1 MNDILVIGGGFAGL
15 WSAAGA
21 ARMADILNKP
31 LRITLVNPDDQH
43 SIRVR
48 NYEDDLRQTL
58 VPLRSVLDPIGVA
71 LTVGKVTGIDT
82 LRRSIRVQA
91 QDGPQDLTYNK
102 LVLASGSHVVRPA
115 LPHADD
121 CLFDVDTYAQAM
133 RLGRHIAGLA
143 GMPPCPGRFTAVVV
157 GAGATGVELACELPA
172 RLRTVASASS
182 GKDAPEPVRVM
193 LVDRGARIAGH
204 LGGAQAVIERACR
217 ELGIELLPGV
227 AVAALDAQGVTLSN
241 GDRIDA
247 ATVVWCAGM
256 RANEL
261 TACVPAERDA
271 QGRLLVDAFMRVQGV
286 ADVFAAG
293 DVAHAL
299 IDGEHA
305 SVMSCQHARPMG
317 RYAGH
322 NAVCELHGLDMLA
335 LDIDWYTNIIDLG
348 PAGAVYA
355 QGWDRV
361 VVAQGRQAKET
372 KQVINQQRIYPPRNG
387 SRPDILAAATPEV
400 QRPPVLNPGAMP
412 PLPRM
417 PPATPPG
424 PPLSHGRR

>member
-1 MNDILVIGGGFAGL
+1 MNDVLVIGGGFAGL

-21 ARMADILNKP
+21 ARMADRLDKP
-31 LRITLVNPDDQH
+31 LRITLVNLDDQH

-48 NYEDDLRQTL
+48 NYEDDLQETL
-58 VPLRSVLDPIGVA
+58 VPLRSVLDPIGVE

-82 LRRSIRVQA
+82 LRRSVRVQTGA
-91 QDGPQDLTYNK
+91 GSQALSYDK
-102 LVLASGSHVVRPA
+102 LVLASGSHLLRPA
-115 LPHADD
+115 LAHADD
-121 CLFDVDTYAQAM
+121 CLFDVDTYAQAL

-143 GMPPCPGRFTAVVV
+143 RMPPCPGRFTAVVV
-157 GAGATGVELACELPA
+157 GSGATGVELACELPA
-172 RLRTVASASS
+172 RLRAVASANA
-182 GKDAPEPVRVM
+182 GKDGPDPVRV
-193 LVDRGARIAGH
+193 LLIDRGDRIASH
-204 LGGAQAVIERACR
+204 LGGAQAYIERSCR
-217 ELGIELLPGV
+217 QLGIELLPGV
-227 AVAALDAQGVTLSN
+227 AVAALDAHGVTLSN

-261 TACVPAERDA
+261 TACIPAERDA
-271 QGRLLVDAFMRVQGV
+271 LGRLLVDPFMRVQGV

-293 DVAHAL
+293 DVARAL

-322 NAVCELHGLDMLA
+322 NAVCELYGMDMLA
-335 LDIDWYTNIIDLG
+335 LNIDWYTNIIDLG

-361 VVAQGRQAKET
+361 VVAQGRQAKAT
-372 KQVINQQRIYPPRNG
+372 KQTINQQRIYPPRNG
-387 SRPDILAAATPEV
+387 SRADILAAASPDV
-400 QRPPVLNPGAMP
+400 QRPPVLK
-412 PLPRM
+412 PLVD
-417 PPATPPG
+417 
-424 PPLSHGRR
+424 